1 MGMNDLI
8 LKSMDEA
15 IEYIKKSDK
24 IFIASHVN
32 PDGDNVGSSLAM
44 ALALKKLNKKVILLK
59 TDSIPE
65 DYMFLPGVD
74 LYQDYSDDLGTA
86 DVFIALDSSDLDRLG
101 QNKEVLLKA
110 HRVINIDHHI
120 TSTNFGHINIVD
132 DKSAATGELI
142 FYFLKRMD
150 IDIDK
155 DIATNLYTAINT
167 DTGKFSYE
175 SVTSKTHRIT
185 AELIDVGISVKDINI
200 QLYEKYSIERTSLF
214 IKSLGTLNTYANDR
228 ISSVKVSQRMLRETN
243 TSFDDT
249 EGIVSFLRSI
259 GPVEVSCLLKE
270 IKPDEIKVSLRSK
283 EYVDVSSICKVFGGG
298 GHIRAAGCTI
308 YEDLDTAESIIIKEI
323 MKNLR

>member
-1 MGMNDLI
+1 MNDLI

-32 PDGDNVGSSLAM
+32 QMEQCWLKSSHGLG
-44 ALALKKLNKKVILLK
+44 LKKLNKKVILLK

-74 LYQDYSDDLGTA
+74 LYQDYSDDLGPA

-175 SVTSKTHRIT
+175 SVTSKTH
-185 AELIDVGISVKDINI
+185 G
-200 QLYEKYSIERTSLF
+200 
-214 IKSLGTLNTYANDR
+214 
-228 ISSVKVSQRMLRETN
+228 
-243 TSFDDT
+243 
-249 EGIVSFLRSI
+249 
-259 GPVEVSCLLKE
+259 
-270 IKPDEIKVSLRSK
+270 
-283 EYVDVSSICKVFGGG
+283 
-298 GHIRAAGCTI
+298 
-308 YEDLDTAESIIIKEI
+308 
-323 MKNLR
+323 